1 MSDLRPN
8 PAQSHNQL
16 TVGAS
21 AQNLSQLGLDV
32 HPDTVLMQF
41 YVEGGD
47 VRVTVNGTVPTVS
60 LGILWPAGSL
70 WELGAAEAAALK
82 VIRAGAPATLQ
93 VAAFK
98 D

>member
-16 TVGAS
+16 VVGAS
-21 AQNLSQLGLDV
+21 AQSLSQLGLTV
-32 HPDTVLMQF
+32 HEDTVLMQF

-47 VRVTVNGTVPTVS
+47 VRVTVNGTTPTPV
-60 LGILWPAGSL
+60 LGILWPMGSL

-82 VIRAGAPATLQ
+82 VIRVSAPATIQ